1 MPPPGVFFICFGNFF
16 DRGTSVTHVDVLL
29 YFFRSFA
36 RTHHPMMAPMPGLT
50 DQQLQIVIDGAYGLP
65 LDKRSPYLQRVWA
78 RLTLHGGRH
87 VTDDDVTRAVQQAL
101 RGLVHQQPAA

>member
-1 MPPPGVFFICFGNFF
+1 
-16 DRGTSVTHVDVLL
+16 
-29 YFFRSFA
+29 
-36 RTHHPMMAPMPGLT
+36 MMAPMPGLT